1 MNSLLENIETNSDK
15 IQKPNFETRMGR
27 EFLAFYLKTKFK
39 QIINWDKKSGQNLF
53 LHIKEDFIERFLNR
67 LIMNPKDKILVGIT
81 GESASG
87 KSTICQEIIKTT
99 HRLNL
104 PVTILSADNY
114 FNDISTLIKKYG
126 DFDKLR
132 DSGYDVDAPENFQLD
147 LMAKNLEELKNGC
160 DILAPKYLVNGT
172 GVSVPSGLPVK
183 SNKTIVVEGMA
194 TMLEPVKDIF
204 DIKIYVEIDNKIRKK
219 RFIGRAKDRNQDKEN
234 AQRHWEYVIKAG
246 ERYIQPARSEC
257 DIIASGECDL
267 TYFSELLEYINL
279 ATNSFLEDG
288 Q

>member
-1 MNSLLENIETNSDK
+1 MNSLLENIETHNDK

-53 LHIKEDFIERFLNR
+53 MEIKDDFIERFLNR
-67 LIMNPKDKILVGIT
+67 LINSPNDRILIGIT

-99 HRLNL
+99 QRLNL

-114 FNDISTLIKKYG
+114 FNDISALIKKYG

-147 LMAKNLEELKNGC
+147 LMAKNLLELKQGC
-160 DILAPKYLVNGT
+160 DVLAPKYLVNGT
-172 GVSVPSGLPVK
+172 GISVPSGLPVK
-183 SNKTIVVEGMA
+183 SNKIIVVEGMA
-194 TMLEPVKDIF
+194 TMLEPVKNIF

-219 RFIGRAKDRNQDKEN
+219 RFIGRAKTRNQDKEN
-234 AQRHWEYVIKAG
+234 AQKHWEYVLKAG
-246 ERYIQPARSEC
+246 ERYIKPAKSEC

-267 TYFSELLEYINL
+267 EYFSELLEYINHI
-279 ATNSFLEDG
+279 TNSFEEEQG
-288 Q
+288 

>member
-15 IQKPNFETRMGR
+15 IQKPNFETRVGR

-53 LHIKEDFIERFLNR
+53 LHIKDDFIERFLNR
-67 LIMNPKDKILVGIT
+67 LIMSPKDRILVGIT

-104 PVTILSADNY
+104 PVTILSSDNY
-114 FNDISTLIKKYG
+114 FNDISALIKKYG

-183 SNKTIVVEGMA
+183 SNKIIVVEGMA
-194 TMLEPVKDIF
+194 TMLEPVKNIF
-204 DIKIYVEIDNKIRKK
+204 DVKIYVEIDNKIRKK
-219 RFIGRAKDRNQDKEN
+219 RFISRAKDRNQDKEN
-234 AQRHWEYVIKAG
+234 AQRHWEYVLKAG

-267 TYFSELLEYINL
+267 EYFSELLEYINL
-279 ATNSFLEDG
+279 ATNSFEEG

>member
-53 LHIKEDFIERFLNR
+53 LHIKDDFIERFLNR

-147 LMAKNLEELKNGC
+147 LMAKNLEELKSGC

-183 SNKTIVVEGMA
+183 SNKIIVVEGMA

-279 ATNSFLEDG
+279 ATNSFEEEV
-288 Q
+288 

>member
-53 LHIKEDFIERFLNR
+53 LHIKDDFIERFLNR

-147 LMAKNLEELKNGC
+147 LMAKNLEELKSGC

-183 SNKTIVVEGMA
+183 SNKIIVVEGMA

-267 TYFSELLEYINL
+267 EYFSELLEYINL
-279 ATNSFLEDG
+279 ATNSFEEEV
-288 Q
+288 

>member
-53 LHIKEDFIERFLNR
+53 LHIKDDFIERFLNR
-67 LIMNPKDKILVGIT
+67 LIMNPKDRILVGIT

-183 SNKTIVVEGMA
+183 SNKIIVVEGMA

-204 DIKIYVEIDNKIRKK
+204 DVKIYVEIDNKIRKK
-219 RFIGRAKDRNQDKEN
+219 RFISRAKDRNQDKEN
-234 AQRHWEYVIKAG
+234 AQRHWEYVLKAG

-267 TYFSELLEYINL
+267 AYFSELLEYINL
-279 ATNSFLEDG
+279 ATNSFEEEV
-288 Q
+288 

>member
-1 MNSLLENIETNSDK
+1 M
-15 IQKPNFETRMGR
+15 
-27 EFLAFYLKTKFK
+27 

-53 LHIKEDFIERFLNR
+53 LHIKDDFIERFLNR

-147 LMAKNLEELKNGC
+147 LMAKNLEELKSGC

-183 SNKTIVVEGMA
+183 SNKIIVVEGMA

-267 TYFSELLEYINL
+267 EYFSELLEYINL
-279 ATNSFLEDG
+279 ATNSFEEEV
-288 Q
+288 

>member
-15 IQKPNFETRMGR
+15 IQKPNFENRMGR

-53 LHIKEDFIERFLNR
+53 LHIKDDFIERFLNR

-147 LMAKNLEELKNGC
+147 LMAKNLEELKSGC

-183 SNKTIVVEGMA
+183 SNKIIVVEGMA

-267 TYFSELLEYINL
+267 EYFSELLEYINL
-279 ATNSFLEDG
+279 ATNSFEEEV
-288 Q
+288 

>member
-53 LHIKEDFIERFLNR
+53 LHIKDDFIERFLNR

-147 LMAKNLEELKNGC
+147 LMAKNLEELKSGC

-183 SNKTIVVEGMA
+183 SNKIIVVEGMA
-194 TMLEPVKDIF
+194 T
-204 DIKIYVEIDNKIRKK
+204 IDRKS
-219 RFIGRAKDRNQDKEN
+219 
-234 AQRHWEYVIKAG
+234 VV
-246 ERYIQPARSEC
+246 
-257 DIIASGECDL
+257 
-267 TYFSELLEYINL
+267 
-279 ATNSFLEDG
+279 
-288 Q
+288 

>member
-1 MNSLLENIETNSDK
+1 MNSLLENIETNNDK

-53 LHIKEDFIERFLNR
+53 LEIKEDFIERFLNR
-67 LIMNPKDKILVGIT
+67 LVCNPKDRILIGIT
-81 GESASG
+81 GESASR
-87 KSTICQEIIKTT
+87 KSTICEEIIKTT
-99 HRLNL
+99 QILNL

-114 FNDISTLIKKYG
+114 FNDISALIKKYG

-132 DSGYDVDAPENFQLD
+132 DAGYDVDAPENFQLG

-183 SNKTIVVEGMA
+183 SNKIIVVEGMA
-194 TMLEPVKDIF
+194 TMFEPVKNIF
-204 DIKIYVEIDNKIRKK
+204 DVKIYVEIDNKIRKK
-219 RFIGRAKDRNQDKEN
+219 RFIGRAETRNQDKEN
-234 AQRHWEYVIKAG
+234 AQKHWQYALKAG
-246 ERYIQPARSEC
+246 KEYIQPARNEC

-267 TYFSELLEYINL
+267 AYFAQLLEYINHI
-279 ATNSFLEDG
+279 TNSFEEAV
-288 Q
+288 

>member
-15 IQKPNFETRMGR
+15 IQKPNFETRVGR

-53 LHIKEDFIERFLNR
+53 LHIKDDFIERFLNR
-67 LIMNPKDKILVGIT
+67 LIMSPKDRILVGIT

-104 PVTILSADNY
+104 PVTILSSDNY
-114 FNDISTLIKKYG
+114 FNDISALIKKYG

-183 SNKTIVVEGMA
+183 SNKIIVVEGMA
-194 TMLEPVKDIF
+194 TMLEPVKNIF
-204 DIKIYVEIDNKIRKK
+204 DVKIYVEIDNKIRKK
-219 RFIGRAKDRNQDKEN
+219 RLISRAKDRNQDKEN
-234 AQRHWEYVIKAG
+234 AQRHWEYVLKAG

-267 TYFSELLEYINL
+267 EYFSELLEYINL
-279 ATNSFLEDG
+279 ATNSFEEG

>member
-1 MNSLLENIETNSDK
+1 MNSLLENIETHHDK

-53 LHIKEDFIERFLNR
+53 VEVKDDFIERFLNR
-67 LIMNPKDKILVGIT
+67 LINSPNDRILIGIT

-87 KSTICQEIIKTT
+87 KSTICGEIVKTT
-99 HRLNL
+99 QRLNL
-104 PVTILSADNY
+104 PVTILSSDNY
-114 FNDISTLIKKYG
+114 FNDISALIKKYG

-147 LMAKNLEELKNGC
+147 LMAKNLEELKKGC

-172 GVSVPSGLPVK
+172 GVSVPGGLPVK
-183 SNKTIVVEGMA
+183 SNKIVVVEGMA

-204 DIKIYVEIDNKIRKK
+204 DIKIYVEIDNKTRKK
-219 RFIGRAKDRNQDKEN
+219 RFIGRAETRNQDKEN
-234 AQRHWEYVIKAG
+234 AQRHWEYVLEAG
-246 ERYIQPARSEC
+246 KKYIQPAKSEC

-267 TYFSELLEYINL
+267 EYFSELLEYINHI
-279 ATNSFLEDG
+279 TNSFEEA
-288 Q
+288 

>member
-53 LHIKEDFIERFLNR
+53 LHIKDDFIERFLNR
-67 LIMNPKDKILVGIT
+67 LIMNPKDRILVGIT

-147 LMAKNLEELKNGC
+147 LMAKNLEELKSGC

-183 SNKTIVVEGMA
+183 SNKIIVVEGMA

-267 TYFSELLEYINL
+267 EYFSELLEYINL
-279 ATNSFLEDG
+279 ATNSFEEEV
-288 Q
+288 

>member
-183 SNKTIVVEGMA
+183 SNKIIVVEGMA

-219 RFIGRAKDRNQDKEN
+219 RFISRAKDRNQDKEN

-279 ATNSFLEDG
+279 ATNSFEEEV
-288 Q
+288 

>member
-15 IQKPNFETRMGR
+15 IQKPNFETRVGR

-53 LHIKEDFIERFLNR
+53 LHIKDDFIERFLNR
-67 LIMNPKDKILVGIT
+67 LIMSPKDRILVGIT

-104 PVTILSADNY
+104 PVTILSSDNY
-114 FNDISTLIKKYG
+114 FNDISALIKKYG

-183 SNKTIVVEGMA
+183 SNKIIVVEGMA
-194 TMLEPVKDIF
+194 TVFEPVNSLF

-219 RFIGRAKDRNQDKEN
+219 RFISRAKDRNQDKEN
-234 AQRHWEYVIKAG
+234 AQRHWEYVLKAG

-267 TYFSELLEYINL
+267 EYFSELLEYINL
-279 ATNSFLEDG
+279 ATDSFVDR

>member
-53 LHIKEDFIERFLNR
+53 LHIKDDFIERFLNR

-147 LMAKNLEELKNGC
+147 LMAKNLEELKSGC

-183 SNKTIVVEGMA
+183 SNKIIVVEGMA
-194 TMLEPVKDIF
+194 TMLEPVKNIF

-279 ATNSFLEDG
+279 ATNSFEEEV
-288 Q
+288 

>member
-147 LMAKNLEELKNGC
+147 LMAKNLEELKSGC

-183 SNKTIVVEGMA
+183 SNKIIVVEGMA